1 MCGAYPDGRF
11 QPSGNVTRAEAAA
24 MLARL
29 LAEDKGDSIWGRMRF
44 RDVASGSWYADYI
57 NYLAGYGIAVGRG
70 NNEFAPNA
78 AISRAEFV
86 AMAVR
91 FCEEYGDTNL
101 SNITNG
107 KKFADINSG
116 YWGAEYIAY
125 AAGAGW
131 VVGYGDGSF
140 RPNEGIS
147 RAEMVT
153 VMNRLLNRTADEE
166 YIADNLR
173 KLVTFSDVS
182 KRYWAYADIMEAA
195 NSYYGGGKQPQSRSK

>member
-1 MCGAYPDGRF
+1 
-11 QPSGNVTRAEAAA
+11 

-29 LAEDKGDSIWGRMRF
+29 LAEDKGEYIWGSSRF
-44 RDVASGSWYADYI
+44 RDVANGSWYADYI
-57 NYLAGYGIAVGRG
+57 NYLAGYEIAVGRG

-91 FCEEYGDTNL
+91 FCDEYGDTNL

-107 KKFADINSG
+107 KQFADINSG

-147 RAEMVT
+147 RAEIVT
-153 VMNRLLNRTADEE
+153 VMNRLLNRAADEE

-173 KLVTFSDVS
+173 KLVTFNDVS

-195 NSYYGGGKQPQSRSK
+195 NSYYGGGKQPQGRSK